1 MNLFRVD
8 RFGVHDEVR
17 DSFDDLPQTD
27 HKDGTYRLR
36 RFSRVKLLPPSDI
49 FDGEKRLPPVFTR
62 LDGFKYDI
70 LEDSSYNQSS
80 QYNNFQGDVA
90 REFEHIDPEVLNSVN
105 MRQIITRFCNHAG
118 LMLYHVD
125 NQVIDIHQM
134 RIITDSRDQSAQ
146 VSPEGVHQDGFY
158 NICMAS
164 IRRYNVGGGELT
176 LSTSKTSE
184 PFFKKALNG
193 GEMITLRDDLFWH
206 NGTPI
211 YTIDE
216 TVRGY
221 QDLFVLTAVPV
232 GGKND

>member
-8 RFGVHDEVR
+8 KFAVHIPVR

-36 RFSRVKLLPPSDI
+36 RFSRIKLTKELP
-49 FDGEKRLPPVFTR
+49 
-62 LDGFKYDI
+62 DGFEYDI

-80 QYNNFQGDVA
+80 QYNDFQGDVA
-90 REFEHIDPEVLNSVN
+90 REFEHIDPEVLKSFG
-105 MRQIITRFCNHAG
+105 MRHIVTKFCNHVA
-118 LMLYHVD
+118 LTEK
-125 NQVIDIHQM
+125 QVIDVHQF
-134 RIITDSRDQSAQ
+134 RIITDSKDKTAQ

-158 NICMAS
+158 HICMAS
-164 IRRYNVGGGELT
+164 IRRYNIGGGELT

-193 GEMITLRDDLFWH
+193 GEMITLKDDLFWH

-211 YTIDE
+211 YTIDD

-221 QDLFVLTAVPV
+221 QDLFVLTAIPV

>member
-17 DSFDDLPQTD
+17 DSFDNLPQTD

-36 RFSRVKLLPPSDI
+36 RFSRVKLRR
-49 FDGEKRLPPVFTR
+49 EC
-62 LDGFKYDI
+62 LDGFEYDI

-80 QYNNFQGDVA
+80 QYNDFQGDVA
-90 REFEHIDPEVLNSVN
+90 REFEHIDPEVLQSLN
-105 MRQIITRFCNHAG
+105 MSQIITRFCKHVG
-118 LMLYHVD
+118 LSD
-125 NQVIDIHQM
+125 NQVIDIHQF
-134 RIITDSRDQSAQ
+134 RIITDSQDKTAH
-146 VSPEGVHQDGFY
+146 VSPEGVHRDGFY
-158 NICMAS
+158 HICMAS
-164 IRRYNVGGGELT
+164 IHRYNIGGGELT

-193 GEMITLRDDLFWH
+193 GEMITVRDDLFWH

-211 YTIDE
+211 YTIDD

-221 QDLFVLTAVPV
+221 QDIFVLTAIPV
-232 GGKND
+232 GGKK

>member
-17 DSFDDLPQTD
+17 DSFDNLPQTD

-36 RFSRVKLLPPSDI
+36 RFSRVKLVREW
-49 FDGEKRLPPVFTR
+49 FDELE
-62 LDGFKYDI
+62 YDI

-80 QYNNFQGDVA
+80 QYNDFQGDVA
-90 REFEHIDPEVLNSVN
+90 REFEHIDPKVLKSRN
-105 MRQIITRFCNHAG
+105 MNEIITRFVKHVG
-118 LMLYHVD
+118 LTD
-125 NQVIDIHQM
+125 NQVIDIHQF
-134 RIITDSRDQSAQ
+134 RIITDSKDKTAQ

-158 NICMAS
+158 HICMAS
-164 IRRYNVGGGELT
+164 IRRYNIGGGELT

-193 GEMITLRDDLFWH
+193 GEMITLKDDLFWH

-211 YTIDE
+211 YTIDD

-221 QDLFVLTAVPV
+221 QDLFVLTAIPV